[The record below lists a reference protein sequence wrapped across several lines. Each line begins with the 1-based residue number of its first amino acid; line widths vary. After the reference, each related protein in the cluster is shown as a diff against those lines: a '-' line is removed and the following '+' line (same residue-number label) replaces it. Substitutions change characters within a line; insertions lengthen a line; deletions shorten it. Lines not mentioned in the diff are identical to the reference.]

1 MLEPNV
7 NLTQGPVRP
16 GPMIPRRT
24 ALLLVD
30 VQQGFDDPRWGI
42 RNNPEAESRMA
53 ELLQAWRDRGLPVI
67 HIQHCSTDPDSP
79 LRPDLPGAAL
89 KEATGPRPE
98 ELVIQKRV
106 NSAFIQTPLEAHLER
121 QDISALVVV
130 GLTTDHCVST
140 TVRMAGNLGF
150 TVFLVSDATATF
162 DRGGVDGHWYSAEA
176 IHQIHLASLHGEF
189 CTVLSCSDLLA
200 GLEGGSEPLL
210 PPGSSPR
217 RGSDFQAGASP
228 LHRMKGPSFGPER
241 RQGQEPAPPSPR
253 GFNTAPF
260 AKELP

>member
-1 MLEPNV
+1 MSEPNI
-7 NLTQGPVRP
+7 NLTQMPVRP
-16 GPMIPRRT
+16 GPVIPRRT

-30 VQQGFDDPRWGI
+30 VQHGFDDPRWGI

-162 DRGGVDGHWYSAEA
+162 DRGGLDGYWYPAEI
-176 IHQIHLASLHGEF
+176 IHEIHLASLHGEF
-189 CTVLSCSDLLA
+189 CTVLPCSDVLA
-200 GLEGGSEPLL
+200 GLEEDPCL
-210 PPGSSPR
+210 P
-217 RGSDFQAGASP
+217 
-228 LHRMKGPSFGPER
+228 
-241 RQGQEPAPPSPR
+241 
-253 GFNTAPF
+253 
-260 AKELP
+260 

>member
-1 MLEPNV
+1 MSEPTV
-7 NLTQGPVRP
+7 NLNQLPVKQAP
-16 GPMIPRRT
+16 VLPRGT

-30 VQQGFDDPRWGI
+30 VQQGFDDPRWGN
-42 RNNPEAESRMA
+42 RNNPEAEARMVR
-53 ELLQAWRDRGLPVI
+53 LLAVWRSRGLPVI

-79 LRPDLPGAAL
+79 LRSDLPGAAL
-89 KEATGPRPE
+89 KGATGPKPG

-106 NSAFIQTPLEAHLER
+106 NSAFIETSLEAHLER
-121 QDISALVVV
+121 QGIATLVVV

-162 DRGGVDGHWYSAEA
+162 GRGGVDGRWYSAED

-200 GLEGGSEPLL
+200 GLEGSSAPLR
-210 PPGSSPR
+210 PPGFRSRS
-217 RGSDFQAGASP
+217 GGDSEAGATP
-228 LHRMKGPSFGPER
+228 LQRTQRPPLGPER
-241 RQGQEPAPPSPR
+241 GPRHEPPPPSPR
-253 GFNTAPF
+253 GFNAAPSG
-260 AKELP
+260 KELP